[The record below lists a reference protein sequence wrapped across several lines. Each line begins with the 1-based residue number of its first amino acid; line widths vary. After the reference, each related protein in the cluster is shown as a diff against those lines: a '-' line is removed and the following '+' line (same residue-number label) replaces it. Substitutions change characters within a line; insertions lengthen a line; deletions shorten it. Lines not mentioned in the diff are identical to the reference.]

1 MKREIYHKDKS
12 ILSLSVF
19 SIIKTF
25 KAALQYLLN
34 IVILFNS
41 VSNLTLKYNKT
52 GKSVVSKTWKK
63 LQKSVAILNHW
74 NTCNFQK
81 I

>member
-52 GKSVVSKTWKK
+52 GKSVVSKT
-63 LQKSVAILNHW
+63 
-74 NTCNFQK
+74 
-81 I
+81 